1 MSRLI
6 MFETVDLGAAK
17 DVVKKPR
24 LGKAPVMPPVPPR
37 KQPAASLTLGG
48 RSEHVSDAISIPGND
63 THHELQTI
71 KVRQRLAQ
79 LLIQVKTSS
88 PEEGDRQHKNTA
100 RRTSISSS

>member
-1 MSRLI
+1 

-17 DVVKKPR
+17 EVVKKPR
-24 LGKAPVMPPVPPR
+24 MGKAPALPPVPPR
-37 KQPAASLTLGG
+37 KQPAVLLTLGG

-63 THHELQTI
+63 THHKLQTI

-88 PEEGDRQHKNTA
+88 QEEGDRQHKNTV
-100 RRTSISSS
+100 RKTSIFSS

>member
-1 MSRLI
+1 

-24 LGKAPVMPPVPPR
+24 LGKAPALPPVPPR
-37 KQPAASLTLGG
+37 KQPAALLTLGG

-63 THHELQTI
+63 TQHDLQSI

-79 LLIQVKTSS
+79 LLVQVKTSS
-88 PEEGDRQHKNTA
+88 PEEGDRQQINTV
-100 RRTSISSS
+100 RRTNISSS